1 VARQRL
7 RNPVVNFSHN
17 RLSPKLYLAM
27 NAPPPKSGDPEAGN
41 SAGSKSRIGGSGN
54 QDSVL
59 PKRPLLLKTVLAAGA
74 IVAVGVAIYFL
85 AVYPRVQ
92 NSKELAEAAAAAGK
106 TTVTVV
112 KPTRTSSA
120 PDLVLPGNIQA
131 NQQTS
136 IYARVDG
143 YIAHWYTDIG
153 AKVEQG
159 QVLADIDA
167 PQIDENLRMAQ
178 AQLELAEA
186 NLRLAQT
193 NSVRS
198 QQLFQNHVNSQ
209 QELDTVLATEQVQK
223 ATRDNAAAA
232 LTSAQDMKAFE
243 QIRAPFAGT
252 ITARYID
259 VGSLVASGSA
269 RTVQKLFDLAQS
281 DPVRVFVNVPQAD
294 VSSVQLGTPAAITVD
309 EFPGQTFAGKV
320 ARDAGAFDQA
330 SRTLLLEIDVP
341 NPDGRLYTGMYVHAK
356 FALKNPTP
364 ALLVPD
370 NSILIDSKG
379 SRVLVV
385 DPSDKIQVKPVTLG
399 RDFGT
404 KSEILGGLDVT
415 DRVVQNP
422 TEALHEGMT
431 VSVQS
436 TAPGAHDQTSD

>member
-1 VARQRL
+1 
-7 RNPVVNFSHN
+7 
-17 RLSPKLYLAM
+17 M
-27 NAPPPKSGDPEAGN
+27 NTPPPEAENPDAGA
-41 SAGSKSRIGGSGN
+41 SAATKPRIGGSEN
-54 QDSVL
+54 QDSVGA
-59 PKRPLLLKTVLAAGA
+59 RRFGTVLKVLVAAVL
-74 IVAVGVAIYFL
+74 IIAVSVAIYFL
-85 AVYPRVQ
+85 AIYPRVQ
-92 NSKELAEAAAAAGK
+92 NKKELAAAAAVAGK

-112 KPTRTSSA
+112 EPTQTSSA
-120 PDLVLPGNIQA
+120 PELVLPGNVTA
-131 NQQTS
+131 NQMTS
-136 IYARVDG
+136 IYGRVDG
-143 YIAHWYTDIG
+143 YLKKWYVDIG
-153 AKVEQG
+153 DHVQQG
-159 QVLADIDA
+159 QVLADIEA
-167 PQIDENLRMAQ
+167 PQIDADLRMAQ
-178 AQLELAEA
+178 AQLELAQA
-186 NLRLAQT
+186 NLTLAQT
-193 NSVRS
+193 NSARS

-252 ITARYID
+252 ISARYID

-269 RTVQKLFDLAQS
+269 RTVQKLFDLTQS

-294 VSSVQLGTPAAITVD
+294 VSSVQPGTPAAITVD

-320 ARDAGAFDQA
+320 TRDAGAFDRS

-341 NPDGRLYTGMYVHAK
+341 NPDGRLYAGMYAHAK

-379 SRVLVV
+379 ARVLVV
-385 DPSDKIQVKPVTLG
+385 DSSNKIRIKPVTLG

-404 KSEILGGLDVT
+404 KSEILAGLEAT

-422 TEALHEGMT
+422 TEALYQGMP
-431 VSVQS
+431 VSVESATQGPS
-436 TAPGAHDQTSD
+436 K

>member
-1 VARQRL
+1 
-7 RNPVVNFSHN
+7 
-17 RLSPKLYLAM
+17 M
-27 NAPPPKSGDPEAGN
+27 NIPSSKSENPEAGA
-41 SAGSKSRIGGSGN
+41 SAGTKQGIGGSGS
-54 QDSVL
+54 QASV
-59 PKRPLLLKTVLAAGA
+59 PPRRPATILRVLVAAVV
-74 IVAVGVAIYFL
+74 IIAVSIAIYYL
-85 AVYPRVQ
+85 AIYPRVQ
-92 NSKELAEAAAAAGK
+92 NSKELATAAAVAGK

-112 KPTRTSSA
+112 EPTQTSSA
-120 PDLVLPGNIQA
+120 PELVLPGNVAA
-131 NQQTS
+131 NQMTS
-136 IYARVDG
+136 IYSRVDG
-143 YIAHWYTDIG
+143 YLKKWYVDIG
-153 AKVEQG
+153 DHVQQG
-159 QVLADIDA
+159 QVLADVEA
-167 PQIDENLRMAQ
+167 PQIDADLRMAQ

-186 NLRLAQT
+186 NLTLAQT
-193 NSVRS
+193 NSARS
-198 QQLFQNHVNSQ
+198 QQLYQNHVNSQ

-294 VSSVQLGTPAAITVD
+294 VSSVQAGTPAAVMVD
-309 EFPGQTFAGKV
+309 EYPGQTFAGKV
-320 ARDAGAFDQA
+320 AREAGAFDQR

-341 NPDGRLYTGMYVHAK
+341 NPDGRLYAGMYAHAK
-356 FALKNPTP
+356 FALKNPTS

-379 SRVLVV
+379 TRVLVV
-385 DPSDKIQVKPVTLG
+385 DSSNKIRIKPVTLG

-404 KSEILGGLDVT
+404 KSEILGGLDAT

-422 TEALHEGMT
+422 SEALQEGMP
-431 VSVQS
+431 VSVES
-436 TAPGAHDQTSD
+436 VMRGGSK

>member
-1 VARQRL
+1 
-7 RNPVVNFSHN
+7 
-17 RLSPKLYLAM
+17 M
-27 NAPPPKSGDPEAGN
+27 NIPSSKSENPEAGA
-41 SAGSKSRIGGSGN
+41 SAGTKPGIGGSGN
-54 QDSVL
+54 QASV
-59 PKRPLLLKTVLAAGA
+59 PPRRPATILRVLVAAVV
-74 IVAVGVAIYFL
+74 IIAVSIAIYFL
-85 AVYPRVQ
+85 AIYPRVQ
-92 NSKELAEAAAAAGK
+92 NSKELAAAAAVAGK

-112 KPTRTSSA
+112 EPTQTSSA
-120 PDLVLPGNIQA
+120 PELVLPGNVAA
-131 NQQTS
+131 NQMTS
-136 IYARVDG
+136 IYSRVDG
-143 YIAHWYTDIG
+143 YLKKWYVDIG
-153 AKVEQG
+153 DHVQQG
-159 QVLADIDA
+159 QVLADVEA
-167 PQIDENLRMAQ
+167 PQIDADLRMAQ

-186 NLRLAQT
+186 NLTLAQT
-193 NSVRS
+193 NSARS
-198 QQLFQNHVNSQ
+198 QQLYQNHVNSQ

-232 LTSAQDMKAFE
+232 LTSAQDMKGFE

-294 VSSVQLGTPAAITVD
+294 VSSVKPGTPATVTVD

-341 NPDGRLYTGMYVHAK
+341 NPDGRLYAGMYAHGT

-379 SRVLVV
+379 PRVLIV
-385 DPSDKIQVKPVTLG
+385 DSSDKIHVKSVTLG

-404 KSEILGGLDVT
+404 KSEVLGGLDAT
-415 DRVVQNP
+415 DRVIQNP
-422 TEALHEGMT
+422 TEALHEGMI
-431 VSVQS
+431 VSVERATQGPES
-436 TAPGAHDQTSD
+436 QNGS

>member
-1 VARQRL
+1 
-7 RNPVVNFSHN
+7 
-17 RLSPKLYLAM
+17 M
-27 NAPPPKSGDPEAGN
+27 NTPPTRSENPEAGASPGTKQRN
-41 SAGSKSRIGGSGN
+41 GTAGN
-54 QDSVL
+54 QDSVRAR
-59 PKRPLLLKTVLAAGA
+59 RPGTILKALVTAVV
-74 IVAVGVAIYFL
+74 IVAVSVAIYFL
-85 AVYPRVQ
+85 AIYPRVQ
-92 NSKELAEAAAAAGK
+92 NDKKLAAAAAAAGK

-112 KPTRTSSA
+112 EPTQTSSA
-120 PDLVLPGNIQA
+120 PELILPGNVEG
-131 NQQTS
+131 NQMTS
-136 IYARVDG
+136 IYSRVDG
-143 YIAHWYTDIG
+143 YIKKWYVDIG
-153 AKVEQG
+153 DHVQQG
-159 QVLADIDA
+159 QVLADIEA
-167 PQIDENLRMAQ
+167 PQIDADLRMAV
-178 AQLELAEA
+178 AQLKLAEA
-186 NLRLAQT
+186 NLKLAQT
-193 NSVRS
+193 NSTRS

-209 QELDTVLATEQVQK
+209 QELDTVLATEQVQQ

-294 VSSVQLGTPAAITVD
+294 VSSVKPGTPATIMVD

-341 NPDGRLYTGMYVHAK
+341 NPDGRLFAGMYAQGT

-364 ALLVPD
+364 AVLVPD

-379 SRVLVV
+379 PRVLIV
-385 DPSDKIQVKPVTLG
+385 DSSDKIHVKSVTLG

-404 KSEILGGLDVT
+404 KSEVLGGLDAT
-415 DRVVQNP
+415 DRVIQNP
-422 TEALHEGMT
+422 TEALHEGMI
-431 VSVQS
+431 VSVESAMQGPES
-436 TAPGAHDQTSD
+436 QNGS

>member
-1 VARQRL
+1 
-7 RNPVVNFSHN
+7 
-17 RLSPKLYLAM
+17 M
-27 NAPPPKSGDPEAGN
+27 NTPPPEAENPDAGA
-41 SAGSKSRIGGSGN
+41 SAATKPRIGGSEN
-54 QDSVL
+54 QDSVGA
-59 PKRPLLLKTVLAAGA
+59 RRFGTVLKVLVAAVL
-74 IVAVGVAIYFL
+74 IIAVSVAIYFL
-85 AVYPRVQ
+85 AIYPRVQ
-92 NSKELAEAAAAAGK
+92 NKKELAAAAAVAGK

-112 KPTRTSSA
+112 EPTQTSSA
-120 PDLVLPGNIQA
+120 PELVLPGNVTA
-131 NQQTS
+131 NQMTS
-136 IYARVDG
+136 IYGRVDG
-143 YIAHWYTDIG
+143 YLKKWYVDIG
-153 AKVEQG
+153 DHVQQG
-159 QVLADIDA
+159 QVLADIEA
-167 PQIDENLRMAQ
+167 PQIDADLRMAQ
-178 AQLELAEA
+178 AQLELAQA
-186 NLRLAQT
+186 NLTLAQT
-193 NSVRS
+193 NSARS

-252 ITARYID
+252 ISARYID

-269 RTVQKLFDLAQS
+269 RTVQKLFDLTQS

-294 VSSVQLGTPAAITVD
+294 VSSVQPGTPAAITVD

-320 ARDAGAFDQA
+320 TRDAGAFDRS

-341 NPDGRLYTGMYVHAK
+341 NPDGRLYAGMYAHAK

-379 SRVLVV
+379 ARVLVV
-385 DPSDKIQVKPVTLG
+385 DSSNKIRIKPVTLG

-404 KSEILGGLDVT
+404 KSEILAGLEAT

-422 TEALHEGMT
+422 TEALYQGMP
-431 VSVQS
+431 VSVESATQGLS
-436 TAPGAHDQTSD
+436 K